1 MCSHCHLL
9 ICSILFLEIPL
20 EKYLAGYAISKVFL
34 DYTGH
39 HTLIPIVPQTPG
51 LSADFLYIH
60 GNGPKVRRVE
70 KFKDHEITAVAF
82 NRYMG
87 TESSTGS
94 ILLGTSRGL
103 IFETELMQDGLSPL
117 HRKQVWIILSL

>member
-1 MCSHCHLL
+1 M
-9 ICSILFLEIPL
+9 FLEIPL

-82 NRYMG
+82 NRYMS